1 MNVYSFGY
9 ICNDQKKMNFSDL
22 IDLFKKLES
31 QKKHKL
37 ELDILG
43 KEKKRNMAKIE
54 YEEVKN
60 LSYLSEN
67 DKKIFIAFDKMI
79 KHEEEKLKCL
89 KNVFLGPENYSK
101 DNVKKRFN
109 EDLNENEETDD
120 EEL

>member
-1 MNVYSFGY
+1 M
-9 ICNDQKKMNFSDL
+9 D
-22 IDLFKKLES
+22 
-31 QKKHKL
+31 
-37 ELDILG
+37 
-43 KEKKRNMAKIE
+43 KIE

-79 KHEEEKLKCL
+79 KNEEEKLKCL

>member
-1 MNVYSFGY
+1 MKKSKIYHIY
-9 ICNDQKKMNFSDL
+9 QKM
-22 IDLFKKLES
+22 I
-31 QKKHKL
+31 
-37 ELDILG
+37 
-43 KEKKRNMAKIE
+43 
-54 YEEVKN
+54 
-60 LSYLSEN
+60 
-67 DKKIFIAFDKMI
+67 KKIFIAFDKMI